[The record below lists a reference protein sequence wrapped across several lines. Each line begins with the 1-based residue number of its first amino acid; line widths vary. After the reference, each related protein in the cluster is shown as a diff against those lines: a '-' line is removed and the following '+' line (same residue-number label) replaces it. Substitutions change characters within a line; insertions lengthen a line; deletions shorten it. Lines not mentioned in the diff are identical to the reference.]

1 MIVERH
7 YYKITNIDST
17 ELYVSTNLPLKSNK
31 LCEILGLG
39 DYTAVEIT
47 KQEYDENTED
57 EE

>member
-1 MIVERH
+1 MITEKY
-7 YYKITNIDST
+7 YYKMISIDGT

-31 LCEILGLG
+31 LCEILGLD

-47 KQEYDENTED
+47 KREYDGNTED

>member
-1 MIVERH
+1 MTTEKH
-7 YYKITNIDST
+7 YYKMTSIDGT

-31 LCEILGLG
+31 LCEILGL
-39 DYTAVEIT
+39 DDCTAVEIT